1 VAILRLVDRYEFY
14 RRRFGMSEGRSRFS
28 WIYKLSI
35 DRLRDELSQRGLDS
49 EGSITSLHERLLR
62 YELDAVPSESPNERE
77 AASGYLR
84 PSTPVHARPDS
95 PSHFAAEAVVSRED
109 ADLGPRVALPLPC
122 PGGHREF
129 SNPTRS
135 TATEIYNAL
144 RKWNLTF
151 SGARGGDAEAF
162 LIRVEEGRA
171 LFPVGDEDLF
181 RCLPFFLSGTAL
193 YWFRNRRSEWQ
204 SWGEFVVAWRT
215 RFGDPD
221 FQFALRDEIL
231 RRTQGEHESVADY
244 LTCMQALFDRLSPP
258 WSMTE
263 QLNYAHRNMLPR
275 LQIAVR
281 RDEFRDFASLELL
294 ASRIEVSQD
303 AATRYRA
310 PPAPERSLFPE
321 LAYRSPRKT
330 ARSSAAAAPG
340 LVAAAGTEGGKA
352 AKRRACGNPAGAER
366 SAAPST
372 SVASTAIVPARA
384 TTAKCWNCG
393 KIGHLARECA
403 EDRRV
408 YCYRCGRSDVTVKT
422 CPVCSGNVEEGR

>member
-1 VAILRLVDRYEFY
+1 
-14 RRRFGMSEGRSRFS
+14 MSEGRSRFS
-28 WIYKLSI
+28 WIYRLPI
-35 DRLRDELSQRGLDS
+35 DRLREELSQRSLDI
-49 EGSITSLHERLLR
+49 EGSVTVLHERLLR
-62 YELDAVPSESPNERE
+62 YELDAIPSESPSERE

-84 PSTPVHARPDS
+84 PSTPVHARADS
-95 PSHFAAEAVVSRED
+95 PSHYAADVAPRED
-109 ADLGPRVALPLPC
+109 AEMGPRAASPVPFQRS
-122 PGGHREF
+122 HRELPT
-129 SNPTRS
+129 PTRS
-135 TATEIYNAL
+135 SATEIYNAL

-162 LIRVEEGRA
+162 LVRVEEGRE
-171 LFPVGDEDLF
+171 LFPVSDEDLF

-193 YWFRNRRSEWQ
+193 YWFRNRRSEWR
-204 SWGEFVVAWRT
+204 SWNEFVVAWRT

-258 WSMTE
+258 WSMAE

-321 LAYRSPRKT
+321 LAYRSPRKA
-330 ARSSAAAAPG
+330 ARSSASPAAG
-340 LVAAAGTEGGKA
+340 LVAVAGTEGGKTP
-352 AKRRACGNPAGAER
+352 KRRSRANTTGTGR
-366 SAAPST
+366 SATPPTPNT
-372 SVASTAIVPARA
+372 SAAIVPARTT